1 MSEIIDRNK
10 YLDFEGL
17 KKYDELIKG
26 YIALGNES
34 FASAS
39 DVSSLKIDVDAL
51 KSIDHNAYIAA
62 DTELENS
69 LKVYVNDKV
78 DSKQNVISDLET
90 IRSGAA
96 AGTTAL
102 QEVPEEYITENE
114 LSEKKYATESQVED
128 LIDSAV
134 ITASND
140 DIDELFK

>member
-1 MSEIIDRNK
+1 MSETIDRNK

-69 LKVYVNDKV
+69 LKVYVDDKM
-78 DSKQNVISDLET
+78 DSKQNVISDLQT
-90 IRSGAA
+90 IIDGAA
-96 AGTTAL
+96 AGATAL

-114 LSEKKYATESQVED
+114 LSEKKYATESQVEN

>member
-1 MSEIIDRNK
+1 MSETIDRNK

-78 DSKQNVISDLET
+78 DLKQNVISDLET

>member
-1 MSEIIDRNK
+1 MSETINKNK
-10 YLDFEGL
+10 YLDLEGL

-26 YIALGNES
+26 YISFGNES
-34 FASAS
+34 LSR

-51 KSIDHNAYIAA
+51 KDIDHNAYITA

-69 LKVYVNDKV
+69 LKGYVDDKMNY
-78 DSKQNVISDLET
+78 KQDAISDLET

-96 AGTTAL
+96 AGKTAL
-102 QEVPEEYITENE
+102 QEVPEEYITESE
-114 LSEKKYATESQVED
+114 LSEKKYATESQVEN

>member
-1 MSEIIDRNK
+1 MSETINKNK
-10 YLDFEGL
+10 YLDLEGL

-26 YIALGNES
+26 YITFGNKS

-39 DVSSLKIDVDAL
+39 DVSSLKMDVDAL
-51 KSIDHNAYIAA
+51 KGIDHNAYIAA
-62 DTELENS
+62 DSELENS
-69 LKVYVNDKV
+69 LKGYVDDKMY
-78 DSKQNVISDLET
+78 SKQNVISDLET

-96 AGTTAL
+96 SGATAL

-114 LSEKKYATESQVED
+114 LSEKKYATESQVEN

>member
-1 MSEIIDRNK
+1 MSETIDVNK

-26 YIALGNES
+26 YIAVGNES
-34 FASAS
+34 LSR

-51 KSIDHNAYIAA
+51 KGIDHNAYIAA

-69 LKVYVNDKV
+69 LKGYVDDKM

-90 IRSGAA
+90 IRSGADLGA
-96 AGTTAL
+96 TAL

-114 LSEKKYATESQVED
+114 LSEKKYTTESQVEN

-140 DIDELFK
+140 EIDELFK

>member
-1 MSEIIDRNK
+1 MSETIDVNK

-26 YIALGNES
+26 YIAVGNES
-34 FASAS
+34 LSR

-51 KSIDHNAYIAA
+51 KGIDHNAYITA

-69 LKVYVNDKV
+69 LKGYVDDKM

-90 IRSGAA
+90 IRSGADLGA
-96 AGTTAL
+96 TAL

-114 LSEKKYATESQVED
+114 LSEKKYTTESQVEN

-140 DIDELFK
+140 EIDELFK

>member
-1 MSEIIDRNK
+1 MSETIDVNK

-26 YIALGNES
+26 YIDVGNES
-34 FASAS
+34 LSR

-51 KSIDHNAYIAA
+51 KGIDHNAYITA

-69 LKVYVNDKV
+69 LKWYVDDKM

-90 IRSGAA
+90 IRSGAYSGA
-96 AGTTAL
+96 TAL

>member
-1 MSEIIDRNK
+1 MSETIDVNK

-26 YIALGNES
+26 YIDVGNES
-34 FASAS
+34 LSR

-51 KSIDHNAYIAA
+51 KGIDHNAYITA
-62 DTELENS
+62 DLELENS
-69 LKVYVNDKV
+69 LKGYVDDKMY
-78 DSKQNVISDLET
+78 SKQNVISDLET

-96 AGTTAL
+96 SGATAL

-114 LSEKKYATESQVED
+114 LSEKKYATESQVEN

>member
-1 MSEIIDRNK
+1 MSETINKNK
-10 YLDFEGL
+10 YLDLEGL

-26 YIALGNES
+26 YIDVGNES
-34 FASAS
+34 LSR

-51 KSIDHNAYIAA
+51 KGIDHNAYIKA
-62 DTELENS
+62 DLELENS
-69 LKVYVNDKV
+69 LKGYVDDKMY
-78 DSKQNVISDLET
+78 SKQNVISDLET

-96 AGTTAL
+96 SGATAL

-114 LSEKKYATESQVED
+114 LSEKKYATESQVEN

>member
-1 MSEIIDRNK
+1 MSETIDRNK

-51 KSIDHNAYIAA
+51 KSIDHNAYKAA

-96 AGTTAL
+96 AGTIAL

>member
-1 MSEIIDRNK
+1 MSETIDVNK

-26 YIALGNES
+26 YIDVGNES
-34 FASAS
+34 LSR

-51 KSIDHNAYIAA
+51 KGIDHNAYITA

-69 LKVYVNDKV
+69 LKWYVDDKM

-96 AGTTAL
+96 SGATAL

-114 LSEKKYATESQVED
+114 LSEKKYATESHVEN

-140 DIDELFK
+140 EIDELFK

>member
-1 MSEIIDRNK
+1 MSETINKNK
-10 YLDFEGL
+10 YLDLEGL

-26 YIALGNES
+26 YISFGNES
-34 FASAS
+34 LSR

-51 KSIDHNAYIAA
+51 KGIDHNAYIAA
-62 DTELENS
+62 DSELENS
-69 LKVYVNDKV
+69 LKGYVDDKMY
-78 DSKQNVISDLET
+78 SKQNVISDLET

-96 AGTTAL
+96 SGATAL

-114 LSEKKYATESQVED
+114 LSEKKYATESQVEN

>member
-1 MSEIIDRNK
+1 MSEIIKNK
-10 YLDFEGL
+10 YLDFGGL

-51 KSIDHNAYIAA
+51 KGIDHNAYIAA

-102 QEVPEEYITENE
+102 QEVPEEYVTETE
-114 LSEKKYATESQVED
+114 LSGKKYATESQVED

>member
-1 MSEIIDRNK
+1 MSETIDVNK

-39 DVSSLKIDVDAL
+39 DVSSLKMDVDAL
-51 KSIDHNAYIAA
+51 KDIDHNAYITA

-69 LKVYVNDKV
+69 LKGYVDDKM
-78 DSKQNVISDLET
+78 DSKQNVISDLEN

-96 AGTTAL
+96 AGKTAL

-114 LSEKKYATESQVED
+114 LSEKKYATESHVEN

-140 DIDELFK
+140 EIDELFK

>member
-1 MSEIIDRNK
+1 MSETIDRNK

-69 LKVYVNDKV
+69 LKGYVDDKM

-96 AGTTAL
+96 SGATAL

-114 LSEKKYATESQVED
+114 LSEKKYATESHVEN

-140 DIDELFK
+140 EIDELFK

>member
-51 KSIDHNAYIAA
+51 KGIDHNAYITA

-69 LKVYVNDKV
+69 LKVYVDGKM

-90 IRSGAA
+90 IRSGAS
-96 AGTTAL
+96 AGATAL

>member
-1 MSEIIDRNK
+1 MSETIDRNK

-78 DSKQNVISDLET
+78 DLKQNVISDLET
-90 IRSGAA
+90 IRSGAS
-96 AGTTAL
+96 AGATAL

>member
-1 MSEIIDRNK
+1 MSETIDRNK

-51 KSIDHNAYIAA
+51 KSIDHNAYKAA

>member
-1 MSEIIDRNK
+1 MSETIDRNK

-51 KSIDHNAYIAA
+51 KSIDHNAYKAA

-69 LKVYVNDKV
+69 LKVYVDNKM
-78 DSKQNVISDLET
+78 DSKQNVISDLQT
-90 IRSGAA
+90 IIDGAA
-96 AGTTAL
+96 AGATAL
-102 QEVPEEYITENE
+102 QE
-114 LSEKKYATESQVED
+114 SD
-128 LIDSAV
+128 LVFAAD
-134 ITASND
+134 D
-140 DIDELFK
+140 DIDALFAN

>member
-1 MSEIIDRNK
+1 MSETINKNK
-10 YLDFEGL
+10 YLDLEGL

-26 YIALGNES
+26 YIAVGNES

-51 KSIDHNAYIAA
+51 KDIDYNAYITA

-69 LKVYVNDKV
+69 LKGYVDDKM
-78 DSKQNVISDLET
+78 DLKQDAISDLEN

-96 AGTTAL
+96 AGKTAL
-102 QEVPEEYITENE
+102 QEVPEEYITEDE
-114 LSEKKYATESQVED
+114 LSEKKYATESQVEN
-128 LIDSAV
+128 LIDNAV

-140 DIDELFK
+140 EIDELFK